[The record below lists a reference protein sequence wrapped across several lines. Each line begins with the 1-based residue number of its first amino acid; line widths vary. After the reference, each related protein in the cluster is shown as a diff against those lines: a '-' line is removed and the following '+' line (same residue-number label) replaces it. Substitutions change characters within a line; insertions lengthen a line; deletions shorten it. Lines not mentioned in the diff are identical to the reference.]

1 MHGYACNSDV
11 TTQANVLFDEEGSKQ
26 ALAKHVY
33 QMVFAGNDGSTFPV
47 GFWPVKN
54 WNSVDVLSTALEA
67 IEMLRRK
74 DFTVS

>member
-1 MHGYACNSDV
+1 M
-11 TTQANVLFDEEGSKQ
+11 KP
-26 ALAKHVY
+26 ALAKRVY
-33 QMVFAGNDGSTFPV
+33 QMVFAGNDVSTFPV